1 MKKWVLIIFI
11 ITSCTNEHFEAL
23 TNNESK
29 IVVDGWIEDG
39 GVPQVL
45 LSSSIPIADVIDSTN
60 VLNHV
65 IRSAKITVSDGQ
77 ITEVLRV
84 KKSNSNVPPFLYYG
98 THIIGQTGKKYTLKV
113 EFLNR
118 IIEATT
124 TIPKSVVLSNVEYLK
139 KNEMD
144 TIGYVFVKFTDPT
157 NERNYYQIATKL
169 EGKESLFV
177 PAFYGNLSDE
187 NFRSSTVEMQV
198 NRGVLISSKSKF
210 QPYFVDGDIVFVK
223 LRTMNKDAFEF
234 WNSWQNEIVNGRN
247 PIFPANTSLKS
258 NLNGAV
264 GIWSGYGVSIV
275 QVIIPSKK

>member
-1 MKKWVLIIFI
+1 MKKWFFIIFI
-11 ITSCTNEHFEAL
+11 ITSCSDEHFEAL
-23 TNNESK
+23 INNESK
-29 IVVDGWIEDG
+29 IVVEGWIEDG
-39 GVPQVL
+39 DVPLVL

-84 KKSNSNVPPFLYYG
+84 QKSTSNVPPFVYYG

-144 TIGYVFVKFTDPT
+144 TIGYVFVKFTDPI
-157 NERNYYQIATKL
+157 NEKNYYQIATKL
-169 EGKESLFV
+169 EGEESVFV

-210 QPYFVDGDIVFVK
+210 QPYFVDGDKVFVK
-223 LRTMNKDAFEF
+223 LRTMNKDAFDF

-258 NLNGAV
+258 NLKGAV
-264 GIWSGYGVSIV
+264 GIWAGYGINMV
-275 QVIIPSKK
+275 QVRMPQKK

>member
-177 PAFYGNLSDE
+177 PSFYGNLSDE